1 MQRTNQKTIVTV
13 KRHDSEAQEQ
23 SRLIAWANE
32 VADLGVYPEL
42 RWLHA
47 IPNGGRRDKAEAA
60 HLKRQGVKSGVPDL
74 HLPVAR
80 GNYHGLYIEMKVGK
94 NKPTENQKR
103 WINGLKFNGYAVA
116 ICYSAA
122 AARQIIIEYLQLRE
136 KT

>member
-1 MQRTNQKTIVTV
+1 MQKMNRKTIVTV

-32 VADLGVYPEL
+32 VSRLGVYPEL
-42 RWLHA
+42 SRLYA

-94 NKPTENQKR
+94 NKPTQNQKE
-103 WINGLKFNGYAVA
+103 WISALKASGYAVEV
-116 ICYSAA
+116 CYSAA
-122 AARQIIIEYLQLRE
+122 AARQIIIAYLQLRE

>member
-1 MQRTNQKTIVTV
+1 MQKMNRKITVTV

-32 VADLGVYPEL
+32 VSRLGVYPEL
-42 RWLHA
+42 SRLYA

-94 NKPTENQKR
+94 NKPTKNQKE
-103 WINGLKFNGYAVA
+103 WINALKASGYAVEV
-116 ICYSAA
+116 CYSAA
-122 AARQIIIEYLQLRE
+122 AARQVIIAYLQLRE
-136 KT
+136 KA

>member
-60 HLKRQGVKSGVPDL
+60 HLKKQGVKPGVPDL
-74 HLPVAR
+74 CLPVPR
-80 GNYHGLYIEMKVGK
+80 GNFHGLYIEMKVGK
-94 NKPTENQKR
+94 NKPTENQNR

>member
-1 MQRTNQKTIVTV
+1 MQKMNRKTIVTV

-32 VADLGVYPEL
+32 VSRLGVYPEL
-42 RWLHA
+42 ARLYA

-94 NKPTENQKR
+94 NKPTKNQKE
-103 WINGLKFNGYAVA
+103 WINALKASGYAVEV
-116 ICYSAA
+116 CYSAA
-122 AARQIIIEYLQLRE
+122 AARQIIVEYLQLRE
-136 KT
+136 KA